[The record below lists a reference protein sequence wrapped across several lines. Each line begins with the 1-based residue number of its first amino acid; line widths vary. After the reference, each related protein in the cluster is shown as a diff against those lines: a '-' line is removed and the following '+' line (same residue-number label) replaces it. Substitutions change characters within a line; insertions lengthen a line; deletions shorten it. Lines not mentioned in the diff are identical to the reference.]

1 MVSSFHLL
9 SEQTTL
15 LQYPYLGP
23 CVRFISADDN
33 KVNNGLLAVQLVANQ
48 ALLAHMGKNVTGS
61 KCYLLENL
69 LTDLVKTSL
78 IPL

>member
-23 CVRFISADDN
+23 CVRFISTNDN

-48 ALLAHMGKNVTGS
+48 ALLAQMGKNVTGS
-61 KCYLLENL
+61 KCYLQENL
-69 LTDLVKTSL
+69 LTDQGKTSL